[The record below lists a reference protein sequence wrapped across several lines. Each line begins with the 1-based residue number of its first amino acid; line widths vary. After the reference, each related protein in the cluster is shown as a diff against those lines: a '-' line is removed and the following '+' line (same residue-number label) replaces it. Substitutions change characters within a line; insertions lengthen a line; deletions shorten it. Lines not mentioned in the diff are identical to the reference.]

1 MRESEGGRTYQFFV
15 AFSLELNE
23 LIWPERERER
33 MKERFDMEFLLSL
46 TLLITDREGRE
57 GVSASEGVFVSFLVF
72 NFSNSMTGF

>member
-33 MKERFDMEFLLSL
+33 MNERFDMEFLL
-46 TLLITDREGRE
+46 
-57 GVSASEGVFVSFLVF
+57 
-72 NFSNSMTGF
+72 